1 MTQTS
6 MAPVRKC
13 ALLTRVSTTMQSRVA
28 EGSLKNQLERL
39 RAHIAYRNSNY
50 DERWVEIDTYEMK
63 AVSGKDALRSKEF
76 QRLFEDIRLK
86 RVNVIL
92 AGSLDRVSRS
102 VKDFQHLLEVL
113 TKEEVELL
121 SLTAPLATSTAH
133 GRFFVNLMASLAEL
147 ERDRTAERNSATTLS
162 RADRGL
168 WNGGMLL
175 GYDLGEKKGSLVVNE
190 REAEIVRTA
199 FETYLQT
206 GSILKT
212 VTTLN
217 DRGFQTKGYASR
229 RGKTHPAKRFVY
241 TSTRWLLCNP
251 AYIAK
256 KEVNKKRTLDQSR
269 LPESR
274 RYRIVDA
281 NWPPIVPKDTFDKVL
296 LLLGENLRSGH
307 NRADTKKHVYLL
319 QGLITCGK
327 CGGHME
333 GRSGTGRL
341 GQRYYFYVC
350 KNKDCSFRVAEKELL
365 KVVLGRIG
373 KIARSPRLLGTLVG
387 VTNKTIQA
395 EGPALQARKATL
407 EREVNE
413 IKGQAERLLDG
424 VGLEGSEGEVFLKEK
439 LSELGKRRSGLE
451 TTIDR

>member
-1 MTQTS
+1 MTQAS

-13 ALLTRVSTTMQSRVA
+13 ALLTRVSTTMQSRVE

-39 RAHIAYRNSNY
+39 RAHIAYRNANY
-50 DERWVEIDTYEMK
+50 DERWLEIDTYEMK

-76 QRLFEDIRLK
+76 QRLFEDMRLK

-113 TKEEVELL
+113 TKEEVELI
-121 SLTAPLATSTAH
+121 SLKETLDTSTAH

-217 DRGFQTKGYASR
+217 DRGFRTKGYSSR
-229 RGKTHPAKRFVY
+229 RGKTHPPKRFWY
-241 TSTRWLLCNP
+241 TSMGWLLCNP

-256 KEVNKKRTLDQSR
+256 KEVNKKKRTLDQSR
-269 LPESR
+269 LPESQ
-274 RYRIVDA
+274 RYRVVDA
-281 NWPPIVPKDTFDKVL
+281 NWLPIVLKETFDKVQ
-296 LLLGENLRSGH
+296 LLLGENLRSGIGAQWELPGAPWRIETRVTPSVSVGIRSRRRH
-307 NRADTKKHVYLL
+307 SGRTGAFHAYLSAAPVR
-319 QGLITCGK
+319 QSS
-327 CGGHME
+327 GG
-333 GRSGTGRL
+333 
-341 GQRYYFYVC
+341 
-350 KNKDCSFRVAEKELL
+350 
-365 KVVLGRIG
+365 
-373 KIARSPRLLGTLVG
+373 P
-387 VTNKTIQA
+387 
-395 EGPALQARKATL
+395 
-407 EREVNE
+407 
-413 IKGQAERLLDG
+413 
-424 VGLEGSEGEVFLKEK
+424 
-439 LSELGKRRSGLE
+439 
-451 TTIDR
+451 